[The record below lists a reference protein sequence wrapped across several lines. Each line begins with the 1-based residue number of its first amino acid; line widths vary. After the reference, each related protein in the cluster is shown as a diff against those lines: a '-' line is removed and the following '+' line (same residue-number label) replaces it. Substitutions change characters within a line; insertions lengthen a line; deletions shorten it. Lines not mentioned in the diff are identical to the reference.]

1 MDGLNCFIPAANAA
15 ARSALYALAARGC
28 SLPNGLMS
36 TSILAGSSPGV
47 IWPNVAGNT
56 SFCILGITTAFTA
69 GLGGWGATCC
79 LGWFTL

>member
-1 MDGLNCFIPAANAA
+1 LIPAANAA
-15 ARSALYALAARGC
+15 ARSALYALAAREC

-56 SFCILGITTAFTA
+56 SFFTGGTTT
-69 GLGGWGATCC
+69 GLGGWGAISW
-79 LGWFTL
+79 LDWFAL